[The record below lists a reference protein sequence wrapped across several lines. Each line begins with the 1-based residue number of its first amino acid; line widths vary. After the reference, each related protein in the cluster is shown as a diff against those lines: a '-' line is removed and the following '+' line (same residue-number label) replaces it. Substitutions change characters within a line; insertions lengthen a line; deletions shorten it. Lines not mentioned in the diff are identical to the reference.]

1 MKIRGVIL
9 ATCAM
14 MVFFASYACAN
25 QPESEPV
32 SSAKPV
38 MVPYL
43 NKSINEVKNGY
54 AGTSDASVNAD
65 SERTRST
72 EEAAGEDSNEAG
84 TGFGA
89 VLTNAGRMERDENI
103 DMRSDCTEPLP
114 ELVGSEPNESAGR
127 SEDSVLTDWVYYGNC
142 RITHYDAGPC
152 CCGEFATG
160 CTASG
165 VLATINHTVA
175 SGEDLPFGTEVLI
188 NGQIYVVED
197 RGVDP
202 YQFDIFVSTHDEAV
216 AMGMYYTDVY
226 VR

>member
-1 MKIRGVIL
+1 MKIRGVIISFL
-9 ATCAM
+9 AM

-25 QPESEPV
+25 EPEPQQV

-43 NKSINEVKNGY
+43 NKTINEVTEYGY
-54 AGTSDASVNAD
+54 AGTSDASSDAD
-65 SERTRST
+65 FEGTNRTAET
-72 EEAAGEDSNEAG
+72 AGADRNEDG

-89 VLTNAGRMERDENI
+89 VLTNTGRMEKGEDEPA
-103 DMRSDCTEPLP
+103 MP
-114 ELVGSEPNESAGR
+114 ELLEP
-127 SEDSVLTDWVYYGNC
+127 DSGIQSDPVLTDWVYYGNC

-152 CCGEFATG
+152 CCGDFATG

-202 YQFDIFVSTHDEAV
+202 YQFDIFVSTHDEAL

-226 VR
+226 VRR

>member
-14 MVFFASYACAN
+14 VVFFAAYACAN
-25 QPESEPV
+25 EPSPIQPNT
-32 SSAKPV
+32 AKPV

-43 NKSINEVKNGY
+43 NKSISEVKNEYEFVTDGDQPE
-54 AGTSDASVNAD
+54 ADGDQLESVEDSDAYD
-65 SERTRST
+65 I
-72 EEAAGEDSNEAG
+72 
-84 TGFGA
+84 GA
-89 VLTNAGRMERDENI
+89 VLTNAGRMESGEE
-103 DMRSDCTEPLP
+103 EPLS
-114 ELVGSEPNESAGR
+114 ELVESEPNESAGR
-127 SEDSVLTDWVYYGNC
+127 AENPVLTDWVYYGNC
-142 RITHYDAGPC
+142 RITHYDAGAC

-226 VR
+226 IRYSTEE

>member
-25 QPESEPV
+25 QPEPEPV

-43 NKSINEVKNGY
+43 DKTIKEVTEYGY
-54 AGTSDASVNAD
+54 EFITDGDQQEADGDQLESVEDSDAYD
-65 SERTRST
+65 I
-72 EEAAGEDSNEAG
+72 
-84 TGFGA
+84 GA
-89 VLTNAGRMERDENI
+89 VLTNAGRMEEGQA
-103 DMRSDCTEPLP
+103 LP
-114 ELVGSEPNESAGR
+114 ELVESEPNESAGR
-127 SEDSVLTDWVYYGNC
+127 AEDPVLTDWVYYGNC
-142 RITHYDAGPC
+142 RITHYDAGAC

>member
-1 MKIRGVIL
+1 MKARGVIL
-9 ATCAM
+9 SICAM

-25 QPESEPV
+25 EPEPIQP

-43 NKSINEVKNGY
+43 NKTINEVTEYGY

-89 VLTNAGRMERDENI
+89 VLTNTGRMETGEDEPAVSELLEP
-103 DMRSDCTEPLP
+103 DGGVQSDP
-114 ELVGSEPNESAGR
+114 
-127 SEDSVLTDWVYYGNC
+127 VLTDWVYYGNC

-188 NGQIYVVED
+188 NDQIYVVED
-197 RGVDP
+197 RGVGP
-202 YQFDIFVSTHDEAV
+202 YEFDIFVSDHETAL

-226 VR
+226 VRWRTE

>member
-25 QPESEPV
+25 QPEPEPV

-38 MVPYL
+38 MVPYI
-43 NKSINEVKNGY
+43 NKSITEVRKNGY

-89 VLTNAGRMERDENI
+89 VLTNAGRMEEGQA
-103 DMRSDCTEPLP
+103 LP
-114 ELVGSEPNESAGR
+114 ELVESEPNESAGR
-127 SEDSVLTDWVYYGNC
+127 AEDPVLTYLGEWTTTAYC
-142 RITHYDAGPC
+142 SCEI
-152 CCGEFATG
+152 CCGQWATG

-165 VLATINHTVA
+165 VLATPNHTVA
-175 SGEDLPFGTEVLI
+175 CGILPFGT
-188 NGQIYVVED
+188 QIVIDDVIYTVED
-197 RGVDP
+197 TGVDGAWI
-202 YQFDIFVSTHDEAV
+202 DIFFDSHEQAL
-216 AMGMYYTDVY
+216 AYGMQTKSVY
-226 VR
+226 LLEG